1 MMKQQILFAETQDT
15 RFALSLALCMWLPP
29 RLGLALA
36 LFSDPGVTENTT
48 INSYLGR
55 GRENFPYCSWDAHYY
70 LHSCSPSCI
79 PGESSS
85 RQESHPLLPE
95 FPFPICACGRHLGEV
110 YTEKHTNE
118 ERTNTEFNEGHSSK
132 IKSTNIQVLKFQCG
146 CQKWLALIG

>member
-1 MMKQQILFAETQDT
+1 MHVVA
-15 RFALSLALCMWLPP
+15 P
-29 RLGLALA
+29 RLGLALV

-48 INSYLGR
+48 IISYLGR
-55 GRENFPYCSWDAHYY
+55 GRENFPYYSWDAHYY

-95 FPFPICACGRHLGEV
+95 FPFPICACGRHLGEA

-118 ERTNTEFNEGHSSK
+118 ERTNTELNRGHSSK
-132 IKSTNIQVLKFQCG
+132 IKSSIIKGLEFHCR
-146 CQKWLALIG
+146 CRKWLALIG